1 MDYFKKT
8 KGAVSIFLVIILVPM
23 MTVSALFVDASKI
36 SLAKSVAAS
45 AGDLTLN
52 TALTDYDTV
61 LKDMYGL
68 FATAQNTDELYASLE
83 DYYRTCI
90 ISSGVSKEDA
100 DSYVEQIM
108 AQLGLVG
115 DNKDTADILNM
126 QLIDF
131 DVRKRTDA
139 SLANATILEKQIVD
153 FMKYRAPINT
163 GLGFLS
169 SLKSFTTLSKQT
181 ELVDKRTEYYQE
193 QESVMRNAQE
203 AWKKINQYN
212 KSKFVTDDNYFSM
225 MQSNFSKYE
234 TNYQEN
240 GKKIIRD
247 LYDAQNYG
255 SFSARLYSIDFS
267 EVDVNGE
274 KKTIPIFFTNKDKT
288 SKLTPYNELST
299 YSDSNRATAENIKKA
314 INEYYTAYNV
324 VKTAQE
330 QLMEFDANTY
340 GQQYLIQTNRR
351 GLYTTWTD
359 GMKKLY
365 EKYSILRH
373 AATYAGTTESG
384 KSVMTTSEK
393 MCGESSSHPYSY
405 YYDKYLSDF
414 DTIAAIFNKE
424 LPKYNSAL
432 QQYANAADTNTS
444 GVSGAIAV
452 LYGEVTGYR
461 QTVYDASKALE
472 GAITYLGYVLD
483 GVKAGGTLEKKA
495 NEWETV
501 AKSSELK
508 NTSMSK
514 QDLAEIDSLSTYLNE
529 GDVKKLIDR
538 LSNIKGHLD
547 ELLNQIDSYTY
558 FGTKIV
564 EISDYQTMCN
574 ILKNKIGDN
583 ELKRVPT
590 NKSQLEEKIASWCNG
605 QFVIGNKV
613 NVSWENQ
620 SGTQAKLIK
629 DKPNFYSYLYTH
641 FNTGDVSTDT
651 TERKEDEANGKNLYD
666 NIKSKSS
673 ESASGNSSFPESQ
686 SGNQIK
692 DKSNLPSKG
701 KNGQE
706 TPSGTVST
714 GNTAAKDTSGSLS
727 SMFTNL
733 SKAVLDMG
741 TDLRDKLYVSD
752 YILSMFSY
760 DTISKEYAKKNP
772 GKDITLQT
780 LTLNPI
786 DTDHNFAYGAEVEY
800 IIYGGDN
807 QSNINK
813 AYGSIYG
820 IRLGFNL
827 IYAFMDSEIR
837 DGAFAIATPISA
849 ATLGVIPV
857 PLIQGAIII
866 GIACCESALDLSD
879 IKNGEAVPLF
889 KNKETWRLSFS
900 GLVEYAKGKA
910 NEVAK
915 IAGTYII
922 DESTKKLS
930 EFLDMT
936 DEELS
941 KGLDQKATEL
951 SGYLGNAYDTLIT
964 RHANTAIQKLTTL
977 ANNAIEEHALNPTV
991 DMVKY
996 VSDEL
1001 DKWIS
1006 EEEKT
1011 SSGSSDLGLMA
1022 KREAVKI
1029 IKERYISQVIQKLQ
1043 EINSNYAGTVDSISD
1058 SINEIIKDLRDTIT
1072 DSVISGSSQIN
1083 KYKSEMIDKVK
1094 DSLNEGADKLKET
1107 LNSELD
1113 GIFGNQTG
1121 ASNDATDNTGIAS
1134 LLSFSYSDYLRLF
1147 LMIGLYTNE
1156 SGILLR
1162 TADVIQVN
1170 MSKQTGNADYLLSN
1184 SAVYV
1189 DISATIQV
1197 KPTLLALPLF
1207 ANVEKN
1213 PSKNEAWYTITY
1225 KSTKGY

>member
-1 MDYFKKT
+1 MEFFKKT

-212 KSKFVTDDNYFSM
+212 KSKFVTDDNYFST

-234 TNYQEN
+234 TNYQEI

-365 EKYSILRH
+365 EKYSVLRH

-414 DTIAAIFNKE
+414 DTIAAVFNKE

-444 GVSGAIAV
+444 GVSGTIAV
-452 LYGEVTGYR
+452 QYGEVTGYR

-641 FNTGDVSTDT
+641 FNMGDVSTDT

-866 GIACCESALDLSD
+866 GIACCESAIDLTD
-879 IKNGEAVPLF
+879 IKSGESVPLF
-889 KNKETWRLSFS
+889 KTAETWHCSVK
-900 GLVEYAKGKA
+900 GLISEAKG
-910 NEVAK
+910 VAGSLIK
-915 IAGTYII
+915 TGTNYVI
-922 DESTKKLS
+922 DEGTRKLG
-930 EFLDMT
+930 EILDMT
-936 DEELS
+936 DEEIN
-941 KGLDQKATEL
+941 KYIQ
-951 SGYLGNAYDTLIT
+951 SGADDLTGYVEDAYDTLIT

-977 ANNAIEEHALNPTV
+977 ANSALEEHALNGCNITEYISNGL
-991 DMVKY
+991 DNWLAKEAAETDTANDIGYIVKKEA
-996 VSDEL
+996 VNII
-1001 DKWIS
+1001 KTQFIS
-1006 EEEKT
+1006 EIVSALQTAQSNIASEISSIGASLNDKIEEI
-1011 SSGSSDLGLMA
+1011 
-1022 KREAVKI
+1022 R
-1029 IKERYISQVIQKLQ
+1029 
-1043 EINSNYAGTVDSISD
+1043 
-1058 SINEIIKDLRDTIT
+1058 
-1072 DSVISGSSQIN
+1072 SVIVDKVNNGCEQV
-1083 KYKSEMIDKVK
+1083 KDYKSKMIDSLKESMKDGAKSVK
-1094 DSLNEGADKLKET
+1094 DT
-1107 LNSELD
+1107 LNKQID
-1113 GIFGNQTG
+1113 GIFGSSSEQG
-1121 ASNDATDNTGIAS
+1121 SDNTGIAS

-1156 SGILLR
+1156 SGVILR

-1170 MSKQTGNADYLLSN
+1170 MSKQTGNENFALSN

-1207 ANVEKN
+1207 ADVSGN
-1213 PSKNEAWYTITY
+1213 PTSNERWYTITY

>member
-1 MDYFKKT
+1 MDFFKKT

-115 DNKDTADILNM
+115 DNKGTADILNM

-212 KSKFVTDDNYFSM
+212 KSKFVTDDNYFST
-225 MQSNFSKYE
+225 MQSNFSKKYE
-234 TNYQEN
+234 TNYQEI

-414 DTIAAIFNKE
+414 DTIAAVFNKE

-444 GVSGAIAV
+444 GVSGTIAV

-666 NIKSKSS
+666 NIKSKSN

-714 GNTAAKDTSGSLS
+714 GNTAAKDTSRSLS

-866 GIACCESALDLSD
+866 GIACCESAIDLTD
-879 IKNGEAVPLF
+879 IKSGESVPLF
-889 KNKETWRLSFS
+889 KTAETWHCSVK
-900 GLVEYAKGKA
+900 GLISEAKG
-910 NEVAK
+910 VAGSLIK
-915 IAGTYII
+915 TGTNYVI
-922 DESTKKLS
+922 DEGTRKLG
-930 EFLDMT
+930 EILDMT
-936 DEELS
+936 DEEIN
-941 KGLDQKATEL
+941 KYIQ
-951 SGYLGNAYDTLIT
+951 SGADDLTGYVEDAYDTLIT

-977 ANNAIEEHALNPTV
+977 ANSALEEHALNGCNITEYISNGL
-991 DMVKY
+991 DNWLAKEAAGTDTANDIGYIVKKEA
-996 VSDEL
+996 VNII
-1001 DKWIS
+1001 KTQFIS
-1006 EEEKT
+1006 EIVSALQTAQSNIASEISSIGASLNDKIEEI
-1011 SSGSSDLGLMA
+1011 
-1022 KREAVKI
+1022 R
-1029 IKERYISQVIQKLQ
+1029 
-1043 EINSNYAGTVDSISD
+1043 
-1058 SINEIIKDLRDTIT
+1058 
-1072 DSVISGSSQIN
+1072 SVIVDKVNNGCEQV
-1083 KYKSEMIDKVK
+1083 KDYKSKMIDSLKESMKDGAKSVK
-1094 DSLNEGADKLKET
+1094 DT
-1107 LNSELD
+1107 LNKQID
-1113 GIFGNQTG
+1113 GIFGSSSEQG
-1121 ASNDATDNTGIAS
+1121 SDNTGIAS

-1156 SGILLR
+1156 SGVILR

-1170 MSKQTGNADYLLSN
+1170 MSKQTGNENFALSN

-1207 ANVEKN
+1207 ADVSGN
-1213 PSKNEAWYTITY
+1213 PTSNERWYTITY

>member
-1 MDYFKKT
+1 MDFFKKT

-108 AQLGLVG
+108 AQLGLVD

-131 DVRKRTDA
+131 DIRKRTDA

-212 KSKFVTDDNYFSM
+212 KSKFITDDNYFST

-234 TNYQEN
+234 TNYQEI

-255 SFSARLYSIDFS
+255 SFSPRLYSIVFS

-274 KKTIPIFFTNKDKT
+274 KKTIPFFYTKKDDVN
-288 SKLTPYNELST
+288 SKLTPYNELTT

-365 EKYSILRH
+365 EKYSVLRH

-405 YYDKYLSDF
+405 YYDKYLSNF
-414 DTIAAIFNKE
+414 DAIAAVFNNE

-444 GVSGAIAV
+444 GVSGTIAV
-452 LYGEVTGYR
+452 RYGEVTGYR

-483 GVKAGGTLEKKA
+483 GVKVGGTLEKKA

-760 DTISKEYAKKNP
+760 DTISKEYEKKNP
-772 GKDITLQT
+772 GKAIQT

-879 IKNGEAVPLF
+879 IKNGETVPLF

>member
-1 MDYFKKT
+1 MDFFKKT

-212 KSKFVTDDNYFSM
+212 KSKFVTDDNYFST

-234 TNYQEN
+234 TNYQEI

-414 DTIAAIFNKE
+414 DTIAAVFNKE

-444 GVSGAIAV
+444 GVSGTIAV

-666 NIKSKSS
+666 NIKSKSN
-673 ESASGNSSFPESQ
+673 ESASANSSIPNAANS
-686 SGNQIK
+686 NQIK
-692 DKSNLPSKG
+692 DKNNPKLPSSG
-701 KNGQE
+701 NNGG
-706 TPSGTVST
+706 TTDSGSVITDD
-714 GNTAAKDTSGSLS
+714 TAVKKTSGSLS
-727 SMFTNL
+727 TMFTNL

-866 GIACCESALDLSD
+866 GIACCESAIDLTD
-879 IKNGEAVPLF
+879 IKSGESVPLF
-889 KNKETWRLSFS
+889 KTAETWHCSVK
-900 GLVEYAKGKA
+900 GLISEAKG
-910 NEVAK
+910 VAGSLIK
-915 IAGTYII
+915 TGTNYVI
-922 DESTKKLS
+922 DEGTRKLG
-930 EFLDMT
+930 EILDMT
-936 DEELS
+936 DEEIN
-941 KGLDQKATEL
+941 KYIQ
-951 SGYLGNAYDTLIT
+951 SGADDLTGYVEDAYDTLIT

-977 ANNAIEEHALNPTV
+977 ANSALEEHALNGCNITEYISNGL
-991 DMVKY
+991 DNWLAKEAAETDTANDIGYIVKKEA
-996 VSDEL
+996 VNII
-1001 DKWIS
+1001 KTQFIS
-1006 EEEKT
+1006 EIVSALQTAQSNIASEISSIGASLNDKIEEI
-1011 SSGSSDLGLMA
+1011 
-1022 KREAVKI
+1022 R
-1029 IKERYISQVIQKLQ
+1029 
-1043 EINSNYAGTVDSISD
+1043 
-1058 SINEIIKDLRDTIT
+1058 
-1072 DSVISGSSQIN
+1072 SVIVDKVNNGCEQV
-1083 KYKSEMIDKVK
+1083 KDYKSKMIDSLKESMKDGAKSVK
-1094 DSLNEGADKLKET
+1094 DT
-1107 LNSELD
+1107 LNKQID
-1113 GIFGNQTG
+1113 GIFGSSSEQG
-1121 ASNDATDNTGIAS
+1121 SDNTGIAS

-1156 SGILLR
+1156 SGVILR

-1170 MSKQTGNADYLLSN
+1170 MSKQTGNENFALSN

-1207 ANVEKN
+1207 ADVSGN
-1213 PSKNEAWYTITY
+1213 PTSNERWYTITY

>member
-1 MDYFKKT
+1 MDFFKKT

-115 DNKDTADILNM
+115 DNKETADILNM

-212 KSKFVTDDNYFSM
+212 KSKFVTDDNYFST

-234 TNYQEN
+234 TNYQEI

-365 EKYSILRH
+365 EKYSLLRH

-414 DTIAAIFNKE
+414 DTIAAVFNKE

-444 GVSGAIAV
+444 GVSGTIAV

-900 GLVEYAKGKA
+900 GLVEYAKGKV
-910 NEVAK
+910 NEVSK

-936 DEELS
+936 DEELNNGIDKKQS
-941 KGLDQKATEL
+941 EL
-951 SGYLGNAYDTLIT
+951 EGYLGNAFDTLIE

-977 ANNAIEEHALNPTV
+977 ATNAIEESALNGV
-991 DMVKY
+991 DMVDY
-996 VSDEL
+996 VSSGL
-1001 DKWIS
+1001 DKWLANEAENVDTENDIGYIV
-1006 EEEKT
+1006 K
-1011 SSGSSDLGLMA
+1011 
-1022 KREAVKI
+1022 KEAVKL
-1029 IKERYISQVIQKLQ
+1029 IKQSYIEPV
-1043 EINSNYAGTVDSISD
+1043 
-1058 SINEIIKDLRDTIT
+1058 INEIKNSASNAEA
-1072 DSVISGSSQIN
+1072 SVDEVSNTLNSIISRIRGSISGTIKSGCEAV
-1083 KYKSEMIDKVK
+1083 KTYKKKMLDDVK
-1094 DSLNEGADKLKET
+1094 ASMNEGAGKLKET
-1107 LNSELD
+1107 LNSKLD
-1113 GIFGNQTG
+1113 GIFGQSQG
-1121 ASNDATDNTGIAS
+1121 NDVATDNTGIAS
-1134 LLSFSYSDYLRLF
+1134 LLSFGYSDYLRLF

-1156 SGILLR
+1156 EGILLR

-1170 MSKQTGNADYLLSN
+1170 MSKQTENENFALSN

>member
-115 DNKDTADILNM
+115 DNRDTADILNM
-126 QLIDF
+126 QLVDF

-139 SLANATILEKQIVD
+139 SLANATIFEKQIVE

-212 KSKFVTDDNYFSM
+212 KSKFVTDDNYFST

-234 TNYQEN
+234 TNYQEI

-299 YSDSNRATAENIKKA
+299 YSDSNQATAENIKKA

-365 EKYSILRH
+365 EKYSVLRH

-393 MCGESSSHPYSY
+393 MCGESSLHPYSY

-414 DTIAAIFNKE
+414 DTIAAVFNKE

-444 GVSGAIAV
+444 GVSGTIAV

-483 GVKAGGTLEKKA
+483 GVKVGGTLEKKA

-866 GIACCESALDLSD
+866 GIACCESAIDLTD
-879 IKNGEAVPLF
+879 IKSGESVPLF
-889 KNKETWRLSFS
+889 KTAETWHCSVK
-900 GLVEYAKGKA
+900 GLISEAKG
-910 NEVAK
+910 VAGSLIK
-915 IAGTYII
+915 TGTNYVI
-922 DESTKKLS
+922 DEGTRKLG
-930 EFLDMT
+930 EILDMT
-936 DEELS
+936 DEEIN
-941 KGLDQKATEL
+941 KYIQ
-951 SGYLGNAYDTLIT
+951 SGADDLTGYVEDAYDTLIT

-977 ANNAIEEHALNPTV
+977 ANSALEEHALNGCNITEYISNGL
-991 DMVKY
+991 DNWLAKEAAGTDTANDIGYIVKKEA
-996 VSDEL
+996 VNII
-1001 DKWIS
+1001 KTQFIS
-1006 EEEKT
+1006 EIVSALQTAQSNIASEISSIGASLNDKIEEI
-1011 SSGSSDLGLMA
+1011 
-1022 KREAVKI
+1022 R
-1029 IKERYISQVIQKLQ
+1029 
-1043 EINSNYAGTVDSISD
+1043 
-1058 SINEIIKDLRDTIT
+1058 
-1072 DSVISGSSQIN
+1072 SVIVDKVNNGCEQV
-1083 KYKSEMIDKVK
+1083 KDYKSKMIDSLKESMKDGAKSVK
-1094 DSLNEGADKLKET
+1094 DT
-1107 LNSELD
+1107 LNKQID
-1113 GIFGNQTG
+1113 GIFGSSSEQG
-1121 ASNDATDNTGIAS
+1121 SDNTGIAS

-1156 SGILLR
+1156 SGVILR

-1170 MSKQTGNADYLLSN
+1170 MSKQTGNENFALSN

-1207 ANVEKN
+1207 ADVSGN
-1213 PSKNEAWYTITY
+1213 PTSNERWYTITY

>member
-1 MDYFKKT
+1 MDFFKKT

-115 DNKDTADILNM
+115 DNKETADILNM

-212 KSKFVTDDNYFSM
+212 KSKFVTDDNYFST

-234 TNYQEN
+234 TNYQEI

-365 EKYSILRH
+365 EKYSLLRH

-414 DTIAAIFNKE
+414 DTIAAVFNKE

-444 GVSGAIAV
+444 GVSGTIAV

-900 GLVEYAKGKA
+900 GLVEYAKGKV
-910 NEVAK
+910 NEVSK

-936 DEELS
+936 DEELNNGIDKKQS
-941 KGLDQKATEL
+941 EL
-951 SGYLGNAYDTLIT
+951 EGYLGNAFDTLIE

-977 ANNAIEEHALNPTV
+977 ATNAIEESALNGV
-991 DMVKY
+991 DMVDY
-996 VSDEL
+996 VSSGL
-1001 DKWIS
+1001 DKWLANEAENVDTENDIGYIV
-1006 EEEKT
+1006 K
-1011 SSGSSDLGLMA
+1011 
-1022 KREAVKI
+1022 KEAVKL
-1029 IKERYISQVIQKLQ
+1029 IKQSYIEPV
-1043 EINSNYAGTVDSISD
+1043 
-1058 SINEIIKDLRDTIT
+1058 INEIKNSASNAEA
-1072 DSVISGSSQIN
+1072 SVDEVSNTLNSIISRIRGSISGTIKSGCEAV
-1083 KYKSEMIDKVK
+1083 KTYKKKMLDDVK
-1094 DSLNEGADKLKET
+1094 ASMNEGAGKLKET
-1107 LNSELD
+1107 LNSKLD
-1113 GIFGNQTG
+1113 GIFGQSQG
-1121 ASNDATDNTGIAS
+1121 NDVATDNTGIAS
-1134 LLSFSYSDYLRLF
+1134 LLSFGYSDYLRLF

-1156 SGILLR
+1156 EGILLR
-1162 TADVIQVN
+1162 TADVIQVK
-1170 MSKQTGNADYLLSN
+1170 MSKQTENENFALSN